1 MGARGMPNLAE
12 LSRPLPM
19 YSPKAWRYALA
30 ALTLRSLG
38 RLSQGLRLAYDC
50 GFDSGAI
57 MNYIYENRPRGR
69 TAIGRRLDRAFLD
82 QVTCRA
88 FRAVKGLVEE
98 ALTAYLD
105 ERQGR
110 PTFVV
115 DLAAGTGDY
124 LLAALAARPQ
134 VAALLRDIDPEAV
147 AQGAAL
153 ARRWGLDGR
162 VRYERGDALDGEGL
176 LAVTPRPDLVVEIGL
191 YGLIHDDEVL
201 RRHLRQIRQGLTP
214 DALLFNVQTYNP
226 QIEAIAR
233 LMRSRD
239 GGRCLWRLRPL
250 EQVIAWAQ
258 EAGFRDFRVRQDPF
272 GIYGV
277 VLARN

>member
-1 MGARGMPNLAE
+1 MGARGLPSLPELA
-12 LSRPLPM
+12 RPLPF
-19 YSPKAWRYALA
+19 YSPRAWRYAMASLF
-30 ALTLRSLG
+30 LCSLG
-38 RLSQGLRLAYDC
+38 RLSQGLRLAHDS

-69 TAIGRRLDRAFLD
+69 FLIGPLLDRAFLN
-82 QVTCRA
+82 QLTCRS
-88 FRAVKGLVEE
+88 FRAVKGLMEE

-105 ERQGR
+105 ERQGQ

-124 LLAALAARPQ
+124 LLTALAGRPSIS
-134 VAALLRDIDPEAV
+134 ALLRDIDPATV
-147 AQGAAL
+147 AQGSAL
-153 ARRWGLDGR
+153 AHQRGLDSR
-162 VRYERGDALDGEGL
+162 VRYEVGDALD
-176 LAVTPRPDLVVEIGL
+176 VTDLRTIAPRPHLVVEVGL
-191 YGLIHDDEVL
+191 YGLIHDDEIL
-201 RRHLRQIRQGLTP
+201 RRHLHHIREALAP
-214 DALLFNVQTYNP
+214 DALLFNVQTHNP

-250 EQVIAWAQ
+250 EDVIAWAQ
-258 EAGFRDFRVRQDPF
+258 EAGFRAFQSQKDPF

-277 VLARN
+277 VMARS

>member
-1 MGARGMPNLAE
+1 MKARGMPSLEE
-12 LSRPLPM
+12 LSQPLPF

-30 ALTLRSLG
+30 GLLLRSLG
-38 RLSQGLRLAYDC
+38 RLSQGLRLAYDY

-57 MNYIYENRPRGR
+57 MNYIYEDRPQGW
-69 TAIGRRLDRAFLD
+69 TFIGRWLDRAFLN
-82 QVTCRA
+82 QTTCRA

-98 ALTAYLD
+98 TLAAYLD
-105 ERQGR
+105 GRDGR

-124 LLAALAARPQ
+124 LLAALANRPQ
-134 VAALLRDIDPEAV
+134 VAALLRDIDREAV
-147 AQGAAL
+147 AQGSAL
-153 ARRWGLDGR
+153 ARQWGLDGR
-162 VRYERGDALDGEGL
+162 VRYEQGDALDEKGL
-176 LAVTPRPDLVVEIGL
+176 PTISPRPDLVVEIGL

-201 RRHLRQIRQGLTP
+201 RRHLYQLRQVLGP

-250 EQVIAWAQ
+250 EKVIAWAQ
-258 EAGFRDFRVRQDPF
+258 EAGFHDFQVRRDPY

-277 VLARN
+277 VLARG